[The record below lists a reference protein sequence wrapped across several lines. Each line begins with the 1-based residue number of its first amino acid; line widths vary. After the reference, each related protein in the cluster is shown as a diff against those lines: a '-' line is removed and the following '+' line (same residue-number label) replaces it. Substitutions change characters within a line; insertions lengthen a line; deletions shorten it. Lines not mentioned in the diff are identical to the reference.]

1 MMAIMAPAAANGSAP
16 NRITE
21 VLDLTSPGC
30 RQLMHKKD
38 SVLEALE
45 FGKKDGVAS
54 GDCLNYVATG

>member
-1 MMAIMAPAAANGSAP
+1 MMAIMAPAAANASTP

-30 RQLMHKKD
+30 RQLMHKWD

-45 FGKKDGVAS
+45 FGERKRTALLAGTV
-54 GDCLNYVATG
+54 